1 MPITFK
7 RAGQEAVTL
16 ENVSFKGV
24 ALDKVTFKRYGQ
36 EAVTVFEKIIQ
47 LATPQNVTAD
57 GTTVSWNAVENAT
70 SYEVLADGASIGS
83 VTTSTG
89 DLTTLP
95 GWASLST
102 GSHNIT
108 IVAKADGYRDSEPSA
123 AVSVEKAAEAY
134 TDCLTFTGETTD
146 FTLKATHKTWD
157 GTLYWSTDHTNWTI
171 LTGTEAIQ
179 SVNKKLYLRGKGNT
193 TFYYY
198 DGELE
203 WGVQWQLSSLAKC
216 NGNIQTL
223 LDYENPPTSISQG
236 ACYHQMFW
244 RCANLITPPELP
256 ATTLSFGC
264 YSYMFWECTNLIK
277 APELPATILTGNCYY
292 YMFSECTKLKVNTTS
307 GNKIFTCPSNV
318 PSDAVYNMFSQT
330 GGTFTG
336 TPTAGSTYY
345 WTE

>member
-1 MPITFK
+1 MARIS
-7 RAGQEAVTL
+7 VD
-16 ENVSFKGV
+16 VS
-24 ALDKVTFKRYGQ
+24 
-36 EAVTVFEKIIQ
+36 
-47 LATPQNVTAD
+47 
-57 GTTVSWNAVENAT
+57 
-70 SYEVLADGASIGS
+70 
-83 VTTSTG
+83 
-89 DLTTLP
+89 TLP
-95 GWASLST
+95 GWSSLAAKT
-102 GSHNIT
+102 YDIT
-108 IVAKADGYRDSEPSA
+108 VVAKADGYRDSEPSA
-123 AVSVEKAAEAY
+123 AVSVEKAAPVY
-134 TDCLTFTGETTD
+134 TDCITFTGETSD

-171 LTGTEAIQ
+171 LTGTEAMQ

-193 TFYYY
+193 TFYYS
-198 DGELE
+198 DEDVE
-203 WGVQWQLSSLAKC
+203 WGVQWQLSSPAKC

-223 LDYENPPTSISQG
+223 LDYENPPTSISQA
-236 ACYHQMFW
+236 ACYYQMFW
-244 RCANLITPPELP
+244 RCANLIIPPELP

-264 YSYMFWECTNLIK
+264 YSYMFWECTNLIM
-277 APELPATILTGNCYY
+277 APELPATTLPDNCYH